1 MKYVENNNCFNNHA
15 EENADDTN
23 CADIP
28 QQKGDDEHNR
38 FQQNHLVNISHE
50 VITF

>member
-1 MKYVENNNCFNNHA
+1 MHRR
-15 EENADDTN
+15 ADDTN

-28 QQKGDDEHNR
+28 QQKWDDEHNR

-50 VITF
+50 VITFQSPILLTD